1 MPFQLCQFLKNSM
14 SASPQDSE
22 SFIRSV
28 PNILRLGQRAHILLL
43 GYYMRSCGSTGF
55 TSRILQNIFKKSKL
69 HIPDKLEE
77 ELKALASGET
87 APLLSIEKD
96 RYSLSLYGLDEV
108 EHYLKDEPQIQRG
121 TEMLKNLLPKILD
134 KNQKIFL
141 GEAITCAERG
151 LKRASIIMTWLFIM
165 DYIQEFII
173 ANKKV
178 EFITAL
184 SKRSDVN
191 KLPTIN
197 TKDDFED
204 MRESIFIEIMR
215 SAGIITAGVY
225 KILKEKLDIRN
236 TCAHPSDIFIHES
249 KVVNFIEDLVENVA
263 LKYK

>member
-1 MPFQLCQFLKNSM
+1 M
-14 SASPQDSE
+14 SVSLQDSE

-55 TSRILQNIFKKSKL
+55 TSRILRNTFKKSKL

-77 ELKALASGET
+77 ELKALSNGEF
-87 APLLSIEKD
+87 APLLLIEKD
-96 RYSLSLYGLDEV
+96 RYSLSLHGLDEA
-108 EHYLKDEPQIQRG
+108 ERYLKDEPQIQKG

-151 LKRASIIMTWLFIM
+151 LKRASIIMTWLFVM
-165 DYIQEFII
+165 DYMQEFII
-173 ANKKV
+173 VNKKT

-184 SKRSDVN
+184 SRRPDVN
-191 KLPTIN
+191 RLPQIN

-204 MRESIFIEIMR
+204 MKESIFIEIMR
-215 SAGIITAGVY
+215 LAGIITLGVS

-236 TCAHPSDIFIHES
+236 TCAHPSDVFIHES
-249 KVVNFIEDLVENVA
+249 KVVNFIEDLVENVV